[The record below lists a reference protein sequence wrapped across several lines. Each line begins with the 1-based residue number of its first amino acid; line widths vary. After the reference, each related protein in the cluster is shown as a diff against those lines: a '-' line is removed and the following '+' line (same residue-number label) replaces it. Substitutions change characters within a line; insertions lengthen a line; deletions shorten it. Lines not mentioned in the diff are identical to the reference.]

1 MSLGYEEILALNGPQ
16 DLHLS
21 QWCPSQGA
29 SGEGAVAVG
38 AASLWGERSVTRL
51 CGNPFGGSGA

>member
-1 MSLGYEEILALNGPQ
+1 MCLGYAEILVLSGPQ
-16 DLHLS
+16 DFHLP

-29 SGEGAVAVG
+29 SGEGTMAVEQ
-38 AASLWGERSVTRL
+38 LLCGERNVARL